1 MRSATPRGDPVPVY
15 SLSFGFSSSP
25 NYRRALSLAQA
36 LPGYEAEGDGR
47 GVRHLVPLS
56 GEHLDQL
63 AELLGLVIGWRGTA
77 LTADGVVL
85 GCARWWALRQVL
97 VCHRDRELS
106 GLEELHCRGL
116 PAARGRVPCRLLEYR
131 LPWEL
136 TDEYAD
142 PAFLPRLR
150 LAHAREAMVDACP
163 AYDPEAATRAA
174 LQQLDRPRR
183 GRASGSSSC
192 CATSTSATTGRPCP
206 IAELEPAPRPT
217 DELLPAD
224 STARKG

>member
-1 MRSATPRGDPVPVY
+1 MRSATPRGEPVPVY

-25 NYRRALSLAQA
+25 NYRRAVSLAQA

-77 LTADGVVL
+77 LRADGVVL
-85 GCARWWALRQVL
+85 GGARQWALRQVL

-116 PAARGRVPCRLLEYR
+116 PVARGRLPCRLLECS

-142 PAFLPRLR
+142 PALLPRL
-150 LAHAREAMVDACP
+150 LVAHARETMVDACP
-163 AYDPEAATRAA
+163 AYDPEAVTRAA

-183 GRASGSSSC
+183 ERAGE
-192 CATSTSATTGRPCP
+192 R
-206 IAELEPAPRPT
+206 ERLER
-217 DELLPAD
+217 LLRDVDLGDDPEALPD
-224 STARKG
+224 R